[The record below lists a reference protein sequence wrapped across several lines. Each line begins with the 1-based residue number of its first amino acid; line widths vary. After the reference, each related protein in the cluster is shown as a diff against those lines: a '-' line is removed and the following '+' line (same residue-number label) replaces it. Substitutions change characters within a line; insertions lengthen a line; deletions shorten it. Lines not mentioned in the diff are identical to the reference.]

1 MRIIR
6 LTEPYDQTQIPNSDV
21 VLAMGFFDGV
31 HRGHQRV
38 INVARKK
45 AHNTHLPLAV
55 LTFDIYPKIFFTD
68 VTKDTMRYLTL
79 NQEKIERM
87 EALGVDILYIVT
99 FDENL
104 AYMPPQ
110 EFIDKYVVALRA
122 RYLVAGADFTYG
134 PPAIATM
141 PLLPEYAQGRFNIM
155 CVNHLCDGGQKVSS
169 TRIRQALA
177 TGQMTEANR
186 LLGYYYQ
193 VHGKVAH
200 GFQRGR
206 ELGFPTLNV
215 LPWAQERI
223 PGDGVYAVRVCLDGE
238 STWYQGMASIGN
250 NETFGN
256 DLARTVEINLFNFN
270 RQVYGRQVTVEWMY
284 YLRPMIKF
292 DGIDELISQ
301 LQADRAQ
308 SRKLLASF

>member
-68 VTKDTMRYLTL
+68 VTKDSMRYLTL

-104 AYMPPQ
+104 AYIPPQ
-110 EFIDKYVVALRA
+110 EFIDKYAVALRA

-155 CVNHLCDGGQKVSS
+155 CVNHLCDGGQ
-169 TRIRQALA
+169 
-177 TGQMTEANR
+177 R
-186 LLGYYYQ
+186 LVQ
-193 VHGKVAH
+193 
-200 GFQRGR
+200 
-206 ELGFPTLNV
+206 
-215 LPWAQERI
+215 
-223 PGDGVYAVRVCLDGE
+223 PGSD
-238 STWYQGMASIGN
+238 
-250 NETFGN
+250 
-256 DLARTVEINLFNFN
+256 
-270 RQVYGRQVTVEWMY
+270 
-284 YLRPMIKF
+284 RP
-292 DGIDELISQ
+292 
-301 LQADRAQ
+301 
-308 SRKLLASF
+308 